1 MRPPALARDLVAL
14 AAASVI
20 IVGTAGC
27 MPSSDAIADRPWGLA
42 EINGSAPAVPAHI
55 EFGVDGFGTDGTY
68 TVQPGCNTG
77 GGTYRIVGNTIDF
90 GQASITAMA
99 CGEPADSQEQAF
111 MAVLGDRPRF
121 EIETQ
126 TGRLRL
132 AADSGSLIFVTP

>member
-1 MRPPALARDLVAL
+1 MIRTMNLPVIGRGAVV
-14 AAASVI
+14 AAALLV
-20 IVGTAGC
+20 VTAC
-27 MPSSDAIADRPWGLA
+27 MPSSDAIADRPWGLDQ
-42 EINGSAPAVPAHI
+42 INGSAPAVPAHL
-55 EFGVDGFGTDGTY
+55 ELGVAGFAADGTY

-90 GQASITAMA
+90 GQPSITAMA

-111 MAVLGDRPRF
+111 LAVLGAKPRF

-132 AADSGSLIFVTP
+132 TAGESALVFVTP

>member
-1 MRPPALARDLVAL
+1 MNLPAIARGAVV
-14 AAASVI
+14 AAALV
-20 IVGTAGC
+20 VAAAC
-27 MPSSDAIADRPWGLA
+27 MPSSDAIADRPWGLD
-42 EINGSAPAVPAHI
+42 EISGSAPEVPAHL

-90 GQASITAMA
+90 GQATITAMA

-111 MAVLGDRPRF
+111 LAVLGAKPRF

-132 AADSGSLIFVTP
+132 IAGDSSLAFVTP